1 MTTLTP
7 IDNFDTYHLDSQ
19 HTEQDG
25 TKIYQF
31 AVTEKMTR
39 YATVTGPKSVAA
51 AREYIERSGYSFG
64 YGERADDGDFTFN
77 GDHEPDYEGT
87 SEPRLV
93 SRGVFSRCMF
103 HGSSMTPP
111 ASYPKEK
118 LKYMAGSTEFQWE
131 EGMHTFNS
139 VHSPFRP
146 HLPPYAYAPPPPPA
160 VKFVTCKKLV
170 DGTTRTA
177 CKDCHDRLQKGWRIL
192 QPRVKDG
199 EE

>member
-1 MTTLTP
+1 MTKLTP
-7 IDNFDTYHLDSQ
+7 IGYFDTEHLSTH

-25 TKIYQF
+25 TKIYRF
-31 AVTEKMTR
+31 AVTERMVR

-51 AREYIERSGYSFG
+51 AREYIERSGYNFG
-64 YGERADDGDFTFN
+64 YGEQADDGDFTFN
-77 GDHEPDYEGT
+77 GEHEPDYDGT
-87 SEPRLV
+87 TEPRLV
-93 SRGVFSRCMF
+93 SRGVFSQCMF

-131 EGMHTFNS
+131 EGMHTFESRFGTNK
-139 VHSPFRP
+139 H
-146 HLPPYAYAPPPPPA
+146 PA

-177 CKDCHDRLQKGWRIL
+177 CNNCHDRLQTGWRIL
-192 QPRVKDG
+192 QPRAKDG

>member
-7 IDNFDTYHLDSQ
+7 IAYFDTEHLSTH

-25 TKIYQF
+25 TKIYRF

-64 YGERADDGDFTFN
+64 YNERADDGDFTFN
-77 GDHEPDYEGT
+77 GDQEPDYEGT

-93 SRGVFSRCMF
+93 SRGVFSQCMF
-103 HGSSMTPP
+103 YRSSMTPP

-118 LKYMAGSTEFQWE
+118 MKYMAGSTAFQWE
-131 EGMHTFNS
+131 EGMHTFESRFGSNK
-139 VHSPFRP
+139 H
-146 HLPPYAYAPPPPPA
+146 PA
-160 VKFVTCKKLV
+160 VKYVTCKKLV

-177 CKDCHDRLQKGWRIL
+177 CNNCHDRLQNGWRIL
-192 QPRVKDG
+192 QQRAKDG

>member
-1 MTTLTP
+1 MSTLSR
-7 IDNFDTYHLDSQ
+7 IDNFDTEHLDSQ

-25 TKIYQF
+25 TKIYRF

-51 AREYIERSGYSFG
+51 AREYIIQSGYSFG
-64 YGERADDGDFTFN
+64 YGEYADDGDFTFN

-93 SRGVFSRCMF
+93 SRGVFSQCMF

-131 EGMHTFNS
+131 EGMHTFDS
-139 VHSPFRP
+139 LWGKGKH
-146 HLPPYAYAPPPPPA
+146 PA
-160 VKFVTCKKLV
+160 VKFVSCKKLV

-177 CKDCHDRLQKGWRIL
+177 CKNCHDRLQKGWRIL

>member
-7 IDNFDTYHLDSQ
+7 IDCFYTGHLDSV

-25 TKIYQF
+25 TKIYRF

-39 YATVTGPKSVAA
+39 YATITGPKSVAA
-51 AREYIERSGYSFG
+51 AREYIERSGYNFG
-64 YGERADDGDFTFN
+64 YDERADDGDFTFN
-77 GDHEPDYEGT
+77 GDTEPDYEGT
-87 SEPRLV
+87 SEPRLI
-93 SRGVFSRCMF
+93 SRGVFSQCMF

-111 ASYPKEK
+111 ASYPEEK

-131 EGMHTFNS
+131 EGMHTF
-139 VHSPFRP
+139 HSHFGEFKK
-146 HLPPYAYAPPPPPA
+146 HPA
-160 VKFVTCKKLV
+160 VKFVSCKKLV

-177 CKDCHDRLQKGWRIL
+177 CRNCHDRLQTGWRIL
-192 QPRVKDG
+192 QKRPKDG